1 MDNKMNHEVNFKFS
15 IDVFFGQKIEG
26 KKACDWILASIKL
39 KGDVVDKTYG
49 FF

>member
-26 KKACDWILASIKL
+26 KKACD
-39 KGDVVDKTYG
+39 
-49 FF
+49 